1 VPDGIRDRYA
11 NDPRGASGFYERSGG
26 SYANP
31 HEKAVA
37 VGIGLAHA
45 AWPELW
51 SPESSIL
58 DLCCG
63 SGEVTAALV
72 GLGIAASA
80 DRIVASDPY
89 TGESFRAR
97 HGREVDATWS
107 FADIA
112 GGAVEGRAF
121 DVVICSYAL
130 HLCEASWLP
139 LVCVALARM
148 TRTMLVVT
156 PHKRPMLRPEW
167 GLVLFGE
174 LHDRDTRVR
183 VRRYDRPPS

>member
-1 VPDGIRDRYA
+1 VPGGIRDRYA
-11 NDPRGASGFYERSGG
+11 ADPQGASGFYERTGG

-37 VGIGLAHA
+37 VGIGLAHG
-45 AWPELW
+45 AWPDLW
-51 SPESSIL
+51 LPGASIL

-72 GLGIAASA
+72 GLGVVA
-80 DRIVASDPY
+80 DGIVASDPY
-89 TGESFRAR
+89 TGEAFRAR
-97 HGREVDATWS
+97 HGRDVDATWT

-112 GGAVEGRAF
+112 GGALEGRSF

-139 LVCVALARM
+139 LVCVALART
-148 TRTMLVVT
+148 TRTLLVVT
-156 PHKRPMLRPEW
+156 PHKRPVLRPVW
-167 GLVLFGE
+167 GLALLGE
-174 LHDRDTRVR
+174 LHDRNTRVR
-183 VRRYDRPPS
+183 VRRYDRPQS